1 MKKQTIIFIIALE
14 VLALFSLILLQFYW
28 IRIAMNA
35 TESVFK
41 DNVLYAMEK
50 VARKLEQREALFV
63 LKQKINDEIKV
74 VDDYFAV
81 DVDSAGNAIWREGK
95 TVRVRQR
102 VGGNPEDGIVYDVEE
117 ETKISKTGKALKQ
130 KIHRVGE
137 NETAAVIEF
146 SGFNEADSVRR
157 RQEVIRH
164 NKYMRMSK
172 MVTDI
177 VSELINQEKS
187 IEKRVS
193 LQHADSLLKIE
204 LANRDIHLNFVSGI
218 RLVNEATV
226 EVSADTL
233 QNLQIIKSP
242 YKVRLFP
249 SDLFGKRYQLAVFFP
264 DKTGY
269 ILSSMWVMLLASILL
284 LVLVTFIFA
293 FSIFTIIRQKKI
305 SDITK
310 DFISNMT
317 HELKTPIATVSL
329 ATEALLDPD
338 IGQLSK
344 QRTRYLS
351 IIKDENNRLAMQVEK
366 VLQMARLERG
376 EYELKII
383 KLNIHDVIEKSI
395 QNIGIL
401 IESKTGS
408 ITKKL
413 EAKNPIIEAD
423 EVHITNIIN
432 NLLDNAIKYSTEN
445 PDITISTRDSSLGK
459 GIKIN
464 VTDKGQGIHKDDIDK
479 IFDKFY
485 RVSTGNLHDVKG
497 FGLGLSYVKAM
508 IQAHKGEITVKS
520 ELGKGSTFTIFLPFK
535 HE

>member
-14 VLALFSLILLQFYW
+14 VLALLSLILLQFYW

-50 VARKLEQREALFV
+50 VVRKLEQREALFV

-74 VDDYFAV
+74 VDDYFTF
-81 DVDSAGNAIWREGK
+81 DIDSAGNLIWREEK
-95 TVRVRQR
+95 TMSVKQR
-102 VGGNPEDGIVYDVEE
+102 INESAESGITYDIEE
-117 ETKISKTGKALKQ
+117 ETKTQKKKSISRQNNPSRMPTLIGFAGFHETDSLRRKQ
-130 KIHRVGE
+130 EI
-137 NETAAVIEF
+137 I
-146 SGFNEADSVRR
+146 RR
-157 RQEVIRH
+157 
-164 NKYMRMSK
+164 NKYIRMSK
-172 MVTDI
+172 IVADI

-187 IEKRVS
+187 IEKRVN
-193 LQHADSLLKIE
+193 LQFVDSLLKTE
-204 LANRDIHLNFVSGI
+204 LANRDIHLKFFSAI
-218 RLVNEATV
+218 RLANEAVV
-226 EVSADTL
+226 EVTADSTYN
-233 QNLQIIKSP
+233 QQILKSP

-264 DKTGY
+264 DKAGY
-269 ILSSMWVMLLASILL
+269 ILSSIWLTLLASILL
-284 LVLVTFIFA
+284 LLLVTFVFA

-338 IGQLSK
+338 IAQLPQ
-344 QRTRYLS
+344 QRTRYLN
-351 IIKDENNRLAMQVEK
+351 IIRDENNRLAMQVEK
-366 VLQMARLERG
+366 VLQIARLDRG
-376 EYELKII
+376 EYELKIT
-383 KLNIHDVIEKSI
+383 KVNVHEVIEKSI
-395 QNIGIL
+395 QSIGIL
-401 IESKTGS
+401 VESKTGS
-408 ITKKL
+408 INLKL

-432 NLLDNAIKYSTEN
+432 NLLDNAIKYSPN
-445 PDITISTRDSSLGK
+445 VPDITITTRDSNLGK
-459 GIKIN
+459 GIKIS
-464 VTDKGQGIHKDDIDK
+464 VSDKGQGIHKDDLDK

-485 RVSTGNLHDVKG
+485 RVSTGNLHNVKG

-508 IQAHKGEITVKS
+508 TEAHKGEITVKS
-520 ELGKGSTFTIFLPFK
+520 ELGKGSTFTIYLPFK